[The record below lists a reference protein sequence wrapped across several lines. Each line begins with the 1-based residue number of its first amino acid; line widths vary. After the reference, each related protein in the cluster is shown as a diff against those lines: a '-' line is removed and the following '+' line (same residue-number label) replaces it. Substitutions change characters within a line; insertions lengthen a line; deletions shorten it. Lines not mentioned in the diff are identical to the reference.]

1 MLGVSLPAK
10 HAKNTTGIFYR
21 STWCI
26 FYAKI
31 YPKLELQSNLAKEA
45 AMQYSKP
52 VTEII
57 KQRSSRRSYRG
68 QPLDADIKKQLMGFM
83 AGNNVGPFASSA
95 RFSLVA
101 AKPGD
106 SETLKGLGTYG
117 FIRGARGFIV
127 GAVKH
132 SEKSLEDYGYLM
144 ERIILFATDLGL
156 GTCWLGGTFN
166 KSNFSKKIEAK
177 EDESVPAVSPVGY
190 IAEKRSVVERL
201 VRWGAGSKMRNPWE
215 TLFFHET
222 FDAPLPV
229 EDAGAYATPLE
240 MVRIAPSASNKQP
253 WRIVKELGKPV
264 FHFYLQRSKGYEKN
278 GERFNMADLQR
289 LDMGIAMCHFELS
302 AKEMGLRGRWELIP
316 PAGLSLPERTEY
328 IVSWLGQ

>member
-1 MLGVSLPAK
+1 
-10 HAKNTTGIFYR
+10 
-21 STWCI
+21 
-26 FYAKI
+26 
-31 YPKLELQSNLAKEA
+31 
-45 AMQYSKP
+45 MQYSKP

-57 KQRSSRRSYRG
+57 KQRSSWRSYRD
-68 QPLDADIKKQLMGFM
+68 QPLDANIQTQLMEFL

-106 SETLKGLGTYG
+106 SDTLKGLGTYG
-117 FIRGARGFIV
+117 FISGARGFIV

-132 SEKSLEDYGYLM
+132 SEKNLEDYGYLM
-144 ERIILFATDLGL
+144 ECIILFATDLGL

-166 KSNFSKKIEAK
+166 KSNFSKKIETT
-177 EDESVPAVSPVGY
+177 EDELVPAVSPVGY
-190 IAEKRSVVERL
+190 IAEKRSLVERL

-222 FDAPLPV
+222 FNTPLPAQV
-229 EDAGAYATPLE
+229 AGAYATPLE

-253 WRIVKELGKPV
+253 WRIVKELEKPV
-264 FHFYLQRSKGYEKN
+264 FHFYLQRSKGYEKS
-278 GERFNMADLQR
+278 GERFNTADLQR

-302 AKEMGLRGRWELIP
+302 AKEMDLRGKWEIIP

-328 IVSWLGQ
+328 IVSWLGDQKTSS

>member
-1 MLGVSLPAK
+1 
-10 HAKNTTGIFYR
+10 
-21 STWCI
+21 
-26 FYAKI
+26 
-31 YPKLELQSNLAKEA
+31 
-45 AMQYSKP
+45 MQYSKP

-57 KQRSSRRSYRG
+57 KQRSSRRSYRD
-68 QPLDADIKKQLMGFM
+68 QALDADIQKQLTAFM

-101 AKPGD
+101 AKAGD

-132 SEKSLEDYGYLM
+132 SEKNLEDYGYMM

-166 KSNFSKKIEAK
+166 NSNFSKKIEAA

-190 IAEKRSVVERL
+190 IAEKRSVTERL
-201 VRWGAGSKMRNPWE
+201 VRWGAGSKMRHPWE
-215 TLFFHET
+215 ALFFHET
-222 FDAPLPV
+222 FNTPLSAGV
-229 EDAGAYATPLE
+229 AGAYALPLE

-253 WRIVKELGKPV
+253 WRIVKESWKPV
-264 FHFYLQRSKGYEKN
+264 FHLYLQRSKGYERS
-278 GERFNMADLQR
+278 GEKFNTADLQR

-302 AKEMGLRGRWELIP
+302 AKEMDLRGKWKIIP
-316 PAGLSLPERTEY
+316 PAGLSLPERSEY
-328 IVSWLGQ
+328 IVSWLGDQQTSS